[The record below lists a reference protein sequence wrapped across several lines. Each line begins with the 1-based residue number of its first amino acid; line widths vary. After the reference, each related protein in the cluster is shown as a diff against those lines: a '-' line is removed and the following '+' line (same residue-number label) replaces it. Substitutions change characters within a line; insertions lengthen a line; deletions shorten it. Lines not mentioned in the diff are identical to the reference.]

1 MEPIKSVK
9 NYIKWNFDN
18 SYSKLPD
25 SFKEII
31 KPVSVLNPELVIL
44 NESLADELGLD
55 FSKIEKNKLSAL
67 FSGNILPEGTSS
79 IAQAYAGHQFGHF
92 TMLGDGRA
100 VLIGEHVT
108 NQKKRYDIQFK
119 GSGRTSFSRGGD
131 GRAALGPMLR
141 EYVISEA
148 IHSLNIPTTRSL
160 AVTKTGE
167 KVVRENL
174 LEGAILTRVAS
185 SHIRIG
191 TFQYIAA
198 KQNINELKMLVDYAV
213 DRHYP
218 EIKSSITKAVDLLN
232 LVSEKQC
239 QLIVNWMR
247 VGFIHGVMNT
257 DNMTISGETID
268 YGPCA
273 FIDHYDPKTVFSSID
288 KFGRYAFSNQ
298 APIAK
303 WNLAR
308 FAECLIPLI
317 DKNEDQAIK
326 TATKIIDNFQ
336 TIYEQKWLDMMKSK
350 LGLIGYNKDDLKLIN
365 SLLNWMK
372 KSKAD
377 YTNTFCYL
385 MGMPIKDEIYNDK
398 NFIEWLQVWR
408 KRSTLNNTN
417 KENQFQLMKK
427 VNPVIIPRNHKVEEA
442 LTAADKDNFDVV
454 KNLLSVL
461 KYPYDI
467 KKNITEFQK
476 PAEFSNTKYQTFCG
490 T

>member
-1 MEPIKSVK
+1 MKENI
-9 NYIKWNFDN
+9 NWNFDN
-18 SYSKLPD
+18 SYSKLPK
-25 SFKEII
+25 SFKEVIE
-31 KPVSVLNPELVIL
+31 PVSVLNPELVIL
-44 NESLADELGLD
+44 NENLGEELGLN
-55 FSKIEKNKLSAL
+55 FSKIEKSKLSAL
-67 FSGNILPEGTSS
+67 FGGNILPEGTSS

-100 VLIGEHVT
+100 ILIGEHIT
-108 NQKKRYDIQFK
+108 KQKKRYDIQFK

-141 EYVISEA
+141 EYIISEA

-185 SHIRIG
+185 SHIRVG

-198 KQNINELKMLVDYAV
+198 KQNIDELKMLVDYTV

-218 EIKSSITKAVDLLN
+218 EIKSSKTKAVDLLN
-232 LVSEKQC
+232 LVIEKQC

-257 DNMTISGETID
+257 DNMAISGETID

-273 FIDHYDPKTVFSSID
+273 FMDYYDPKTVFSSID

-298 APIAK
+298 PAIAK

-317 DKNEDQAIK
+317 DEDEEQAIK

-336 TIYEQKWLDMMKSK
+336 NIYEQKWLNMMKSK
-350 LGLIGYNKDDLKLIN
+350 LGLVGDNKDDLKLIN
-365 SLLNWMK
+365 SLLNWMEK
-372 KSKAD
+372 NKAD
-377 YTNTFCYL
+377 YTNTFCFL
-385 MGMPIKDEIYNDK
+385 MGISITDDIYKDKSLEDWLKAWK
-398 NFIEWLQVWR
+398 N
-408 KRSTLNNTN
+408 RSSLNNSD
-417 KENQFQLMKK
+417 KEKQLELMKK

-442 LTAADKDNFDVV
+442 LSEANKNNYKKLNELLSILKNPYNDKDYI
-454 KNLLSVL
+454 S
-461 KYPYDI
+461 
-467 KKNITEFQK
+467 EFQY
-476 PAEFSNTKYQTFCG
+476 PSSFPGGKYKTFCG